1 MDSVI
6 EVQRQTHEEIER
18 FERALYTLL
27 SRNTPTHE
35 ARLQSEHRAAQV
47 LDRISARVVT
57 LNNLYEDKN
66 VREQEINALSAPPS
80 QPNDLEEFY
89 SRLSK
94 IREHHSKYPDSVAGG
109 FELEL
114 AALLE
119 EPSQDDE
126 EYEDE
131 DPVSLL
137 FSGEEA
143 YGKYL
148 DLYANHTAYNNL
160 KNIGKRPGY
169 LQYLD
174 ILLDAQNGPVHR
186 ELSQEAR
193 FTKNYEIYIKALHTY
208 LFSFTKRTQPLGD
221 VHLQQQ
227 EATAEFEKSWEAG
240 ELADWKEEE
249 SKGKKQPTVNGS
261 TNGSGIWCSACQ
273 KHYSKQTVYD
283 AHLTSKKHVKASL
296 KQAHGSTDAAPANP
310 NGHSTPAP
318 STSSNTSSLKTRLH
332 NSALHTHLVTSLLI
346 PLSGTLNDTK
356 SNVERRFSLTARE
369 REQELLEQSKP
380 KVTSGTAATNGKDGE
395 DKEGEEEE
403 EEERIYNPLK
413 LPLGWDGKPIPYWL
427 YKLHG
432 LGVEYRC
439 EICSDFVY
447 MGRKNFD
454 RHFQE
459 SRHAFGMRALGLPNT
474 KHFHEITKIEDA
486 LALAEKL
493 KQEGK
498 HEVYEQET
506 MEELEDDEGNVYNRK
521 TYEDL
526 KKQGII

>member
-6 EVQRQTHEEIER
+6 EVQRQTHEEVER

-27 SRNTPTHE
+27 SRNAPTHDL
-35 ARLQSEHRAAQV
+35 RVQTEHRAAQI
-47 LDRISARVVT
+47 LDRISSRVTT
-57 LNNLYEDKN
+57 LDAIYEDED
-66 VREQEINALSAPPS
+66 RRRAEIDVLSAPT
-80 QPNDLEEFY
+80 QQNDLSEFY
-89 SRLSK
+89 ARLVK
-94 IREHHSKYPDSVAGG
+94 IQEHHAKYPDSVPGG
-109 FELEL
+109 FDLEL
-114 AALLE
+114 AVLLE
-119 EPSQDDE
+119 EHNQDGA
-126 EYEDE
+126 DE
-131 DPVSLL
+131 DFAEEDPISLL

-143 YGKYL
+143 YGKYV

-174 ILLDAQNGPVHR
+174 LLLLSQTGQVHR
-186 ELSQEAR
+186 DLCKDTR
-193 FTKNYEIYIKALHTY
+193 FSKDFEVYIKNLHAY
-208 LFSFTKRTQPLGD
+208 LLSFAKRTMPLVD
-221 VHLQQQ
+221 IESQQR
-227 EATAEFEKSWEAG
+227 EAADDFEKKWEEG
-240 ELADWKEEE
+240 EIKGWEENAPKAPANGKE
-249 SKGKKQPTVNGS
+249 S
-261 TNGSGIWCSACQ
+261 TGIWCSACQ
-273 KHYSKQTVYD
+273 KNYSKQTVYD
-283 AHLTSKKHVKASL
+283 AHLTSKKHLKAEA
-296 KQAHGSTDAAPANP
+296 KQAAGGESASANP
-310 NGHSTPAP
+310 NGAQTAPAATTSTQQ
-318 STSSNTSSLKTRLH
+318 SSAKLRLRTTAH
-332 NSALHTHLVTSLLI
+332 LTHLTTALLASLA
-346 PLSGTLNDTK
+346 PTLNETK

-369 REQELLEQSKP
+369 REQELIDQAKP
-380 KVTSGTAATNGKDGE
+380 PPPPPASNPAGDGPA
-395 DKEGEEEE
+395 EEEE

-439 EICSDFVY
+439 EICSDHVY

-474 KHFHEITKIEDA
+474 KHFHEITRIEDA
-486 LALAEKL
+486 LSLAEKL
-493 KQEGK
+493 KLEGR
-498 HEVYEQET
+498 HEIFEQET